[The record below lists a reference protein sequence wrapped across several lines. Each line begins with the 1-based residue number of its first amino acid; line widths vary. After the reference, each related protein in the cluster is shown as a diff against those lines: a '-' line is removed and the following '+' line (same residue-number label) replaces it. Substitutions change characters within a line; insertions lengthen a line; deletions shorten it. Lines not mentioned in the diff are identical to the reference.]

1 MALEDL
7 FSSPDYLKQLLGEEQ
22 FGKARQSA
30 LNQGIINASLQL
42 LAGGQPSFD
51 NRNATGRLVAQ
62 AGQAGLQGFQGA
74 MDKTLTDMAKSMQI
88 REMMGKQKSREALR
102 TSYAQATTPQVSIG
116 SMTSQDPVA
125 RQLMQENMAM
135 GDTGLQSL
143 ARSANFAVQGTGA
156 EAQPVVKSSGAFD
169 PAKFAQSAIASGANP
184 EDVNAFIKSVQ
195 GERTKLGQGD
205 VLVDASGQIVA
216 RGDVK
221 PDRVDLGNA
230 VAFIDPNT
238 LQVIKTMP
246 KGVDGE
252 KSFSQEN
259 TLRSQYLTQ
268 TQTYTGIAQAFN
280 KVAAAAKDPSAAG
293 DLSLI
298 FGYMKILDPASVVRE
313 GEFATAQNAAG
324 VPTQVGNIYNKVIS
338 GERLSETQRKDF
350 INQARN
356 LVKSQKGQLDTF
368 NQTYT
373 DIATNYKLDPNKII
387 IDPFKNI
394 DFDSPITVGKE
405 KTPEKREVPTMR
417 ELMKQDIRSRAT
429 VRRID

>member
-1 MALEDL
+1 MALL
-7 FSSPDYLKQLLGEEQ
+7 GTNPLAQLLGQEQ
-22 FGKARQSA
+22 MQQAETQA
-30 LNQGIINASLQL
+30 LNMGALNAIAQL
-42 LAGGQPSFD
+42 LSMSG
-51 NRNATGRLVAQ
+51 AQ
-62 AGQAGLQGFQGA
+62 ARPVGTGQAIGQALIGGLGGYQSS
-74 MDKTLTDMAKSMQI
+74 MDKTLNDMLKTSQI
-88 REMMGKQKSREALR
+88 QEMLGKQKSREALR
-102 TSYAQATTPQVSIG
+102 KSYAQAVTPEVSIG

-143 ARSANFAVQGTGA
+143 ARSANYAVQGTPQ
-156 EAQPVVKSSGAFD
+156 EAQPVVTSSGAFD
-169 PAKFAQSAIASGANP
+169 PAKFAQSAIAAGANP

-195 GERTKLGQGD
+195 GERTKLGQGE
-205 VLVDASGQIVA
+205 VLVDTSGQIVA
-216 RGDVK
+216 RGEVK
-221 PDRVDLGNA
+221 PDKVDLGNA
-230 VAFIDPNT
+230 VAFVDPKT

-246 KGVDGE
+246 KGADGE

-268 TQTYTGIAQAFN
+268 TQSYTGIAQAYN

-298 FGYMKILDPASVVRE
+298 FGFMKILDPTSVVRE

-324 VPTQVGNIYNKVIS
+324 VPTQVGNLYNKVIS
-338 GERLSETQRKDF
+338 GERLSESQRADF

-368 NQTYT
+368 NKTYT

-387 IDPFKNI
+387 IDPFKGI
-394 DFDSPITVGKE
+394 DFESPIEIGKDKE
-405 KTPEKREVPTMR
+405 PKKAPTIKD
-417 ELMKQDIRSRAT
+417 LMSTDFRSKAT
-429 VRRID
+429 VRRIP

>member
-1 MALEDL
+1 MALL
-7 FSSPDYLKQLLGEEQ
+7 GTNPLAQLLGQEQ
-22 FGKARQSA
+22 MQQAENQA
-30 LNQGIINASLQL
+30 LNMGALNAIAQL
-42 LAGGQPSFD
+42 LSMSG
-51 NRNATGRLVAQ
+51 AQ
-62 AGQAGLQGFQGA
+62 ARPIGTGQAIGQALLGGFGGYQSS
-74 MDKTLTDMAKSMQI
+74 MDKTLSDMLKTSQI
-88 REMMGKQKSREALR
+88 QEMLGKQKSREALR
-102 TSYAQATTPQVSIG
+102 KSYAQAVTPEVSIG
-116 SMTSQDPVA
+116 SMTSQDPLA

-135 GDTGLQSL
+135 GDTGLESL
-143 ARSANFAVQGTGA
+143 ARSANYAVQGTPQ

-169 PAKFAQSAIASGANP
+169 PAKFAQSAISAGANP

-195 GERTKLGQGD
+195 GERTKLGQGE
-205 VLVDASGQIVA
+205 VLVDTSGKIVA
-216 RGDVK
+216 RGEVK
-221 PDRVDLGNA
+221 PDKVDLGNA
-230 VAFIDPNT
+230 VAFIDPKT

-246 KGVDGE
+246 KGADGE

-268 TQTYTGIAQAFN
+268 TQSYTGIAQAYN

-324 VPTQVGNIYNKVIS
+324 IPTQVGNLYNKVLS
-338 GERLSETQRKDF
+338 GERLSETQRADF

-387 IDPFKNI
+387 IDPFKGI
-394 DFDSPITVGKE
+394 DFDTPIQLGKE
-405 KTPEKREVPTMR
+405 KVSEKKEMPSIRD
-417 ELMKQDIRSRAT
+417 LMKQDFRNKAT

>member
-1 MALEDL
+1 MALL
-7 FSSPDYLKQLLGEEQ
+7 GTNPLAQLLKQDQMQEVENKALNMGALNAIAQLLSMSGAQARPVGTGQAIGQALLGG
-22 FGKARQSA
+22 FGGYQSTMDRT
-30 LNQGIINASLQL
+30 LSDMLK
-42 LAGGQPSFD
+42 S
-51 NRNATGRLVAQ
+51 AQ
-62 AGQAGLQGFQGA
+62 VQEL
-74 MDKTLTDMAKSMQI
+74 I
-88 REMMGKQKSREALR
+88 GKQKSREALR
-102 TSYAQATTPQVSIG
+102 KSYAQAVTPEVSIG

-143 ARSANFAVQGTGA
+143 ARSANYAVQGTA
-156 EAQPVVKSSGAFD
+156 QEAQPVVKSSGAFD
-169 PAKFAQSAIASGANP
+169 PTKFAQSAIAAGANP

-195 GERTKLGQGD
+195 GERTKLGQGE
-205 VLVDASGQIVA
+205 VLVDTSGQIVA
-216 RGDVK
+216 RGEVK
-221 PDRVDLGNA
+221 PDKVDLGNA
-230 VAFIDPNT
+230 VAFVDPKT

-246 KGVDGE
+246 KGADGE

-268 TQTYTGIAQAFN
+268 TQSYTGIAQAYN

-324 VPTQVGNIYNKVIS
+324 IPTQVGNLYNKVLS
-338 GERLSETQRKDF
+338 GERLSETQRADF

-387 IDPFKNI
+387 IDPFKGI
-394 DFDSPITVGKE
+394 DFDTPIQLGKE
-405 KTPEKREVPTMR
+405 KAPEKKEMPTIR
-417 ELMKQDIRSRAT
+417 DLMKQDFRNRAT

>member
-1 MALEDL
+1 MATID
-7 FSSPDYLKQLLGEEQ
+7 DLLGSPEFLRQLIGEQ
-22 FGKARQSA
+22 QFAKSREQA
-30 LNQGIINASLQL
+30 LNQGILQASLAAL
-42 LAGGQPSFD
+42 GGRG
-51 NRNATGRLVAQ
+51 NTGQILSQ
-62 AGQAGLQGFQGA
+62 AGMAGIQGYQGA
-74 MDKTLTDMAKSMQI
+74 FDRTLSDMAKSMQI
-88 REMMGKQKSREALR
+88 KEMMQKQKSREALR
-102 TSYAQATTPQVSIG
+102 ASYTQATTPQVSIG
-116 SMTSQDPVA
+116 GMTSQDPVA

-143 ARSANFAVQGTGA
+143 ARSANYAVQGTPQ
-156 EAQPVVKSSGAFD
+156 EAQPVVTSSGAFD
-169 PAKFAQSAIASGANP
+169 PAKFAQSAIAAGANP

-195 GERTKLGQGD
+195 GERTKLGQGE
-205 VLVDASGQIVA
+205 VLVDTSGQIVA
-216 RGDVK
+216 RGEVK
-221 PDRVDLGNA
+221 PDKVDLGNA
-230 VAFIDPNT
+230 VAFVDPKT

-246 KGVDGE
+246 KGADGE

-268 TQTYTGIAQAFN
+268 TQSYTGIAQAYN
-280 KVAAAAKDPSAAG
+280 KVTAAAKDPSAAG

-324 VPTQVGNIYNKVIS
+324 IPTQVGNLYNKVLS
-338 GERLSETQRKDF
+338 GERLSESQRKDF

-387 IDPFKNI
+387 IDPFKGI
-394 DFDSPITVGKE
+394 DFNAPIEIGKE
-405 KTPEKREVPTMR
+405 KAPEKKEMPSIRD
-417 ELMKQDIRSRAT
+417 LMTKDFRNKAT

>member
-1 MALEDL
+1 MALL
-7 FSSPDYLKQLLGEEQ
+7 GTNPLAQLLGQEQ
-22 FGKARQSA
+22 MQQAENQA
-30 LNQGIINASLQL
+30 LNMGALNAIAQL
-42 LAGGQPSFD
+42 LSMSG
-51 NRNATGRLVAQ
+51 AQ
-62 AGQAGLQGFQGA
+62 ARPVGTGQAIGQALIGGIGGYQSA
-74 MDKTLTDMAKSMQI
+74 MDKTLGDMLKTAQI
-88 REMMGKQKSREALR
+88 QEMVGKQKSREALR
-102 TSYAQATTPQVSIG
+102 KSYAQAVTPEVSIG
-116 SMTSQDPVA
+116 GMTSQDPVA

-143 ARSANFAVQGTGA
+143 ARSANYAVQGTSQ

-169 PAKFAQSAIASGANP
+169 PTKFAQSAIAAGANP

-195 GERTKLGQGD
+195 GERTKLGQGE
-205 VLVDASGQIVA
+205 VLVDAGGQIVA
-216 RGDVK
+216 RGEVK
-221 PDRVDLGNA
+221 PDKVDLGNA
-230 VAFIDPNT
+230 VAFVDPKT

-246 KGVDGE
+246 KGADGE

-268 TQTYTGIAQAFN
+268 TQTYTGIAQAYN

-324 VPTQVGNIYNKVIS
+324 IPTQVGNLYNKVLS
-338 GERLSETQRKDF
+338 GERLSETQRADF

-368 NQTYT
+368 NKTYT
-373 DIATNYKLDPNKII
+373 DIATNYQLDPNKII
-387 IDPFKNI
+387 IDPFKGI
-394 DFDSPITVGKE
+394 DFDTPIQLGKE
-405 KTPEKREVPTMR
+405 KAEKKEMPTIR
-417 ELMKQDIRSRAT
+417 DLMKQDFRNRAT

>member
-1 MALEDL
+1 MALL
-7 FSSPDYLKQLLGEEQ
+7 GTNPLAQLLGQEQ
-22 FGKARQSA
+22 MQQAENQA
-30 LNQGIINASLQL
+30 LNMGALNAIAQL
-42 LAGGQPSFD
+42 LSMSG
-51 NRNATGRLVAQ
+51 TQ
-62 AGQAGLQGFQGA
+62 ARPVGTGQAIGQALIGGIGGYQSA
-74 MDKTLTDMAKSMQI
+74 MDKTLGDMLKTAQI
-88 REMMGKQKSREALR
+88 QEMVGKQKSREALR
-102 TSYAQATTPQVSIG
+102 KSYAQAVTPEVSIG
-116 SMTSQDPVA
+116 GMTSQDPVA

-143 ARSANFAVQGTGA
+143 ARSANYAVQGTPQ
-156 EAQPVVKSSGAFD
+156 EAQPIVKSSGAFD
-169 PAKFAQSAIASGANP
+169 PARFAQSAIAAGANP

-195 GERTKLGQGD
+195 GERTKLGQGE
-205 VLVDASGQIVA
+205 VLVDTSGQVVA
-216 RGDVK
+216 RGEAK
-221 PDRVDLGNA
+221 PEKVDLGNA
-230 VAFIDPNT
+230 VAFIDPKT

-246 KGVDGE
+246 KGADGE

-268 TQTYTGIAQAFN
+268 TQSYTGIAQAYN

-324 VPTQVGNIYNKVIS
+324 IPTQVGNLYNKVLS
-338 GERLSETQRKDF
+338 GERLSETQRADF

-368 NQTYT
+368 NKTYT
-373 DIATNYKLDPNKII
+373 DIATNYQLDPNKII
-387 IDPFKNI
+387 IDPFKGI
-394 DFDSPITVGKE
+394 DFDTPIQLGKE
-405 KTPEKREVPTMR
+405 KAEKKEMPTIR
-417 ELMKQDIRSRAT
+417 DLMKQDFRNRAT